1 LCRRSV
7 FVKFTRLNIRWY
19 SWTEEVYND
28 YRAFVPIRIMQENM
42 KNFENTENTVG
53 SQSGSI
59 SLLEQVTPLARQI
72 NCLDIERI
80 AEVCIKNIPK
90 LVGVRFASLYVLDET
105 NHMLHLQRHNHPFPI
120 NKIVSLNQTPP
131 SPMVMAVRSKEFIL
145 IGDIETHKKPIIRKS
160 QRAFSKNYKTDSCV
174 IAPLI
179 CQDRVIGVLNMTDK
193 TNGGNFTQEDIVL
206 IELFSQ
212 LVGASIGNI
221 KLFEKIQRQATS
233 DGLTG
238 LINHKTFYEILE
250 KELWRSRRY
259 GGQISLI
266 MVDIDNFKKINDT
279 YGHRAGDKVI
289 REISA
294 KIKECIR
301 QIDTAARYGGDE
313 FAVILPNTSLAEAT
327 IAAERMVAAVSH
339 TPTTWKKDQIALSI
353 SVGVG
358 QYDADT
364 TPEDITSRSDQ
375 ALYTA
380 KRAGKNTVKIF
391 EPAKK

>member
-1 LCRRSV
+1 
-7 FVKFTRLNIRWY
+7 
-19 SWTEEVYND
+19 
-28 YRAFVPIRIMQENM
+28 
-42 KNFENTENTVG
+42 
-53 SQSGSI
+53 
-59 SLLEQVTPLARQI
+59 
-72 NCLDIERI
+72 
-80 AEVCIKNIPK
+80 
-90 LVGVRFASLYVLDET
+90 
-105 NHMLHLQRHNHPFPI
+105 
-120 NKIVSLNQTPP
+120 
-131 SPMVMAVRSKEFIL
+131 
-145 IGDIETHKKPIIRKS
+145 
-160 QRAFSKNYKTDSCV
+160 
-174 IAPLI
+174 
-179 CQDRVIGVLNMTDK
+179 MTDK
-193 TNGGNFTQEDIVL
+193 TDGGNFTQEDIVL

-289 REISA
+289 REIST

-327 IAAERMVAAVSH
+327 IAAERMVEAVSH
-339 TPTTWKKDQIALSI
+339 APTTWKRDMIALSI

-364 TPEDITSRSDQ
+364 TPEDITSHSDQ

-391 EPAKK
+391 EPVKK

>member
-1 LCRRSV
+1 MQRRS
-7 FVKFTRLNIRWY
+7 KRNR
-19 SWTEEVYND
+19 
-28 YRAFVPIRIMQENM
+28 
-42 KNFENTENTVG
+42 ENTDNRPN
-53 SQSGSI
+53 GSI

-80 AEVCIKNIPK
+80 ASICIKNIPR

-105 NHMLHLQRHNHPFPI
+105 SNILHLLKYNHPFLI
-120 NKIVSLNQTPP
+120 NKIVSLNQNPL
-131 SPMVMAVRSKEFIL
+131 SPMVMAVRSKELIL
-145 IGDIETHKKPIIRKS
+145 VGDIDTHKKPIIKKS
-160 QRAFSKNYKTDSCV
+160 QRAFAENYRTKNCA

-179 CQDRVIGVLNMTDK
+179 CQDRVVGVLNLADK
-193 TNGGNFTQEDIVL
+193 TKADSFSCEDIAL

-221 KLFEKIQRQATS
+221 KLFEKIQRQATT

-238 LINHKTFYEILE
+238 LANHKTFYEILE

-266 MVDIDNFKKINDT
+266 MVDVDNLKKINDA

-289 REISA
+289 KEISR
-294 KIKECIR
+294 KIKGCIR

-313 FAVILPNTSLAEAT
+313 FAIILPNTPLSDA
-327 IAAERMVAAVSH
+327 IVAAERMVDMVANS
-339 TPTTWKKDQIALSI
+339 PITWKKEQIKLSI
-353 SVGVG
+353 SVGLG
-358 QYDADT
+358 QYDADSS
-364 TPEDITSRSDQ
+364 PEDITSRSDE

-380 KRAGKNTVKIF
+380 KQAGKNTVRIF
-391 EPAKK
+391 EPSEN